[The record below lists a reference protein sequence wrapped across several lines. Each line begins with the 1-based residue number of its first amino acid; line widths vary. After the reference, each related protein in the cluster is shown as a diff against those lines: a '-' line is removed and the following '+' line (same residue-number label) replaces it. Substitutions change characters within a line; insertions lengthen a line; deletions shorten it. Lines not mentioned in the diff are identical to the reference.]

1 MTTPNSAPA
10 ESGAA
15 VHHRIRRLT
24 VLATVTAHLVGAA
37 VVVVLL
43 VFVLPVPPALEG
55 SAAVIRRN
63 LIAAIAYVGVI
74 VPAGVAL
81 GLGQSGRATRWLVE
95 ERAPT
100 ECERELTL
108 GLGLRLLAMQTGLW
122 AGAVVLFYLLNASTS
137 RILALEIAITVAL
150 GGVTTAAI
158 AYLLAERIGRAMV
171 ARALAGVPPHDY
183 AVPGVATRAL
193 FSWALGTA
201 VPVFGIVV
209 IAAVSLGLPI
219 PARRLAG
226 TALFLAVTALVVGL
240 GVMIVFAQSI
250 ADPLRTLRRALGEVE
265 AGRLEPQVAVDDAS
279 EVGFLQAAFNRMV
292 WGLRERERLRD
303 LFGRHVG
310 QDVARRALE
319 EGVTLG
325 GEERD
330 AAVLFVDL
338 IGSTTFAAEHGPG
351 EVLATLNAFFAIVVE
366 STGRQGGFVNKF
378 EGDAAL
384 CIFGVPLEL
393 EDAPGAAL
401 GAGREMQTRLTHELP
416 QIRAGVGLS
425 AGTVIAGNVGA
436 ADRFEYTVIGDPV
449 NEAARLAELAK
460 DRPGRVVASE
470 AIVAHAGA
478 GEAACWEPA
487 DTVVLRGRT
496 RPTRL
501 AVPARRAA
509 KGTG

>member
-1 MTTPNSAPA
+1 LGGFSPQVTAPPDA

-15 VHHRIRRLT
+15 VYHRTRRLT
-24 VLATVTAHLVGAA
+24 VAATVTAHLVGAL

-43 VFVLPVPPALEG
+43 VFVLPTPPDLEG
-55 SAAVIRRN
+55 STDVVRWN
-63 LIAAIAYVGVI
+63 LVAAIAYVAVI

-81 GLGQSGRATRWLVE
+81 GLRQAYSATGWILE

-108 GLGLRLLAMQTGLW
+108 GLGLRLLGMQAGLW
-122 AGAVVLFYLLNASTS
+122 AGAVVLFSLLNAPAS
-137 RILALEIAITVAL
+137 RLLALEIAITVAL
-150 GGVTTAAI
+150 GGVTTAAV
-158 AYLLAERIGRAMV
+158 AYLLAERIGRATV
-171 ARALAGVPPHDY
+171 ARALAGAPPRDY
-183 AVPGVATRAL
+183 PVPGVATRAL

-201 VPVFGIVV
+201 VPVLGVV
-209 IAAVSLGLPI
+209 LIAAVSLGLAV
-219 PARRLAG
+219 PARRIAG
-226 TALFLAVTALVVGL
+226 ATLFLGVTALVVGL
-240 GVMIVFAQSI
+240 GVMVVFAQSI
-250 ADPLRTLRRALGEVE
+250 ADPLRRLRGALAEVE
-265 AGRLEPQVAVDDAS
+265 GGSLEPQVTVDDAS

-292 WGLRERERLRD
+292 VGLRERERLRD

-310 QDVARRALE
+310 RDVARRALE
-319 EGVTLG
+319 QGITLG

-338 IGSTTFAAEHGPG
+338 IGSTTFAAQHTPA
-351 EVLATLNAFFAIVVE
+351 EVLSTLNAFFAIVVE

-384 CIFGVPLEL
+384 CLFGVPLEL
-393 EDAPGAAL
+393 GDAAGSAL
-401 GAGREMQTRLTHELP
+401 AAGREMQARLARELP
-416 QIRAGVGLS
+416 QIRAGIGLS

-460 DRPGRVVASE
+460 ERPGRIVASE
-470 AIVAHAGA
+470 AIVTRAGG
-478 GEAACWEPA
+478 GEAARWELA
-487 DTVVLRGRT
+487 ESVVLRGRT

-501 AVPARRAA
+501 ADARER
-509 KGTG
+509 